1 MHKHNK
7 KRNVGLVLEFLS
19 RYIAKSIVEK
29 KYENVDKAKKIW
41 AKHFGSNT
49 ELSKE
54 FKSYKALTATSL
66 KDNVAAYRLMEN
78 VQKDCRKQN
87 QAKLDLE
94 KDALLNEIALL
105 GDPGFFNQ
113 EIEGYKTY
121 ATIQVV
127 MNAWRGVGFKGNH
140 EDLAQLEEVILQN
153 MKSNENNKNIKK
165 ATLTE
170 SVLSYTSEDI
180 DGLAFK
186 IMISK
191 FNEKY
196 GNVLSEDQKN
206 IVKNYIFEN
215 NKEELKICLSNL
227 RTEILKLVNSKQ
239 INESLDSFVNK
250 KLITIKA
257 LLSEGKFSNI
267 SVIDDEVIN
276 FYMTLAKLK
285 EELRSAT

>member
-19 RYIAKSIVEK
+19 KYMAKSIIEK

-41 AKHFGSNT
+41 AKYFGADT
-49 ELSKE
+49 ELKKE
-54 FKSYKALTATSL
+54 FRSFKALSSTSL
-66 KDNVAAYRLMEN
+66 KDNVAAYRLIEN
-78 VQKDCRKQN
+78 IQRDCKKQD
-87 QAKLDLE
+87 QARLDSE
-94 KDALLNEIALL
+94 KDALLNEIASL
-105 GDPGFFNQ
+105 GDPNFFNQ
-113 EIEGYKTY
+113 EVEGYKTY
-121 ATIQVV
+121 ATIQIV
-127 MNAWRGVGFKGNH
+127 MNAWRGIGFKGNH
-140 EDLAQLEEVILQN
+140 EQLAQLEEVILES
-153 MKSNENNKNIKK
+153 MKKPIEAKK
-165 ATLTE
+165 SSTLTE

-196 GNVLSEDQKN
+196 GNVLSEDQKI
-206 IVKNYIFEN
+206 IVKNYVFEN
-215 NKEELKICLSNL
+215 DRTELKKCLLDLKSEIVNLTTSN
-227 RTEILKLVNSKQ
+227 K

-250 KLITIKA
+250 KLDTVKK
-257 LLSEGKFSNI
+257 LLSEGNFASVD
-267 SVIDDEVIN
+267 VIDDEVIN